1 MERKKLKANVV
12 INWAMVAAI
21 AAILALAVGVYQARY
36 KNYNISGG
44 STIQCN
50 YSKSK
55 SNTAT
60 GTLKPS
66 KGTLYYGWAQTV
78 GNKTCKYTLS
88 YKKESSKSYKTLCS
102 KKNFAKN
109 NTYWGDYKI
118 EKVNGKTNYNMK
130 CVKVAGNSTK
140 STVNIDWLIK

>member
-1 MERKKLKANVV
+1 MERKKLKARV
-12 INWAMVAAI
+12 IDWAMVAAI
-21 AAILALAVGVYQARY
+21 AAIIALAVGVYQARY
-36 KNYNISGG
+36 KDYNISGG

-78 GNKTCKYTLS
+78 GNKTCRYTLS
-88 YKKESSKSYKTLCS
+88 YKKVSSKNYKTLRS
-102 KKNFAKN
+102 KKNFSKN
-109 NTYWGDYKI
+109 NTYFGDYKI
-118 EKVNGKTNYNMK
+118 DKVNGKTNYNMK
-130 CVKVAGNSTK
+130 CVKVAGKNTNS
-140 STVNIDWLIK
+140 SVRIDWLIK

>member
-1 MERKKLKANVV
+1 MV
-12 INWAMVAAI
+12 IDWAMVAAI
-21 AAILALAVGVYQARY
+21 AAIIALAVGIYQARY
-36 KNYNISGG
+36 RDYNISGG

-66 KGTLYYGWAQTV
+66 KGTLYYGWAQTA
-78 GNKTCKYTLS
+78 GNKTCRYTL
-88 YKKESSKSYKTLCS
+88 S
-102 KKNFAKN
+102 KKNFSKN
-109 NTYWGDYKI
+109 NTYFGDYKI
-118 EKVNGKTNYNMK
+118 DKVNGKTNYNMK
-130 CVKVAGNSTK
+130 CVKVAGKNTK

>member
-1 MERKKLKANVV
+1 MEGKKLKVRA
-12 INWAMVAAI
+12 IDWAMVAAI
-21 AAILALAVGVYQARY
+21 AAILALAVGIYQARY
-36 KNYNISGG
+36 KSYNISAG

-78 GNKTCKYTLS
+78 GSKTCRYTLS
-88 YKKESSKSYKTLCS
+88 YKKVSSKSYKTLRL

-109 NTYWGDYKI
+109 NTYFGDYKI
-118 EKVNGKTNYNMK
+118 DKVNGKTNYNMK
-130 CVKVAGNSTK
+130 CVKVAGINTK

>member
-1 MERKKLKANVV
+1 MEEKKLKVRV
-12 INWAMVAAI
+12 IDWAMVAAI

-36 KNYNISGG
+36 KSYNISAG

-66 KGTLYYGWAQTV
+66 KGTLYYGWAQTA

-88 YKKESSKSYKTLCS
+88 YKKVSSKSYKILRS
-102 KKNFAKN
+102 KKNFVKN
-109 NTYWGDYKI
+109 NSYFGDYKI
-118 EKVNGKTNYNMK
+118 GKVNGKTNYNMK
-130 CVKVAGNSTK
+130 CVKIAGAKTK
-140 STVNIDWLIK
+140 STVKIDWLIK